1 MARLPLKANV
11 LFLGVA
17 GILAVITALML
28 GRVLENKQ
36 QQPTAP
42 VAMDTLPVVVAQNE
56 LLPGV
61 AITAKD
67 IVVMDWPRATAMNAH
82 NLFSDAQSLVGRV
95 VSQPIHPNE
104 PVTLDRLASATSKGG
119 LPVLIPPGM
128 RAVTVAV
135 SEIVGVA
142 GFVKPGDWVD
152 VLATFEQGEGDKAQR
167 ITRTVLQRVQVL
179 AIAQDSSLTPAKPA
193 EADES
198 VAEAAKKEDKPA
210 STEKGETTQEASSA
224 SKEAKSDNGGLLGM
238 DGDDPPP
245 LTTAK
250 IVTSVTLSLKP
261 AQVET
266 LTLADEA
273 GSLRLSLRP
282 EEGLN
287 NRLIEPVKTNGVS
300 ISQLLGQPGA
310 SNTLGHRRP
319 SASPSYSK
327 PASKPVAPAGGVE
340 FWDGGKRSTVSF

>member
-1 MARLPLKANV
+1 MARLPLKANIV
-11 LFLGVA
+11 FLGVA
-17 GILAVITALML
+17 GVLAVITALML

-36 QQPTAP
+36 QTAAP
-42 VAMDTLPVVVAQNE
+42 VAMETLPVVVAQNE

-67 IVVMDWPRATAMNAH
+67 IVVMDWPRATAMNAT
-82 NLFSDAQSLVGRV
+82 NLFSDTQSLVGRV

-119 LPVLIPPGM
+119 LPVIIPPGM

-152 VLATFEQGEGDKAQR
+152 VIATFDEGSGDKAQQV
-167 ITRTVLQRVQVL
+167 TRTVLQRVQVL
-179 AIAQDSSLTPAKPA
+179 AIAQDSSLTPANPV

-198 VAEAAKKEDKPA
+198 VEEAAKKEAKPDA
-210 STEKGETTQEASSA
+210 KAPKEPTKKEEK
-224 SKEAKSDNGGLLGM
+224 KGGLLAM
-238 DGDDPPP
+238 NNDEPPP
-245 LTTAK
+245 TATAK

-282 EEGLN
+282 EEGPNTLDTD
-287 NRLIEPVKTNGVS
+287 PVKTPGVS
-300 ISQLLGQPGA
+300 IRQLLGQPSA
-310 SNTLGHRRP
+310 STVVGHSRP
-319 SASPSYSK
+319 SGSRSYSK
-327 PASKPVAPAGGVE
+327 PSAPAGDVE
-340 FWDGGKRSTVSF
+340 FWDSGKRSNVSF